1 MKLLK
6 DVQEIIAYRD
16 SLPKDFSIGLV
27 PTMGALHDGHK
38 SLIEA
43 SKQKDKHTFV
53 SIFVNP
59 TQFGANEDFLHYPRN
74 IEKDLE
80 ICEKIGTDVVFIPEI
95 SQMYSSSNEIT
106 IKAPKNMGY
115 VYEGF
120 IREGHFDGVLQI
132 VMKLFGLVRPH
143 HAYFGQKDAQQLLI
157 IQKMIK
163 DFFLPIELVPCPTKR
178 DIDGLALSSRN
189 VYLNAE
195 QRQSALKISATL
207 ELIAQAIKGGEKR
220 SLELLKIGK
229 KALSGVKDLKVE
241 YLDICDHQLVM
252 SPIIKR
258 DETIVL
264 IAAKVGST
272 RLLDNLWV

>member
-16 SLPKDFSIGLV
+16 SLPKDSSIGLV

-38 SLIEA
+38 SLIET

-59 TQFGANEDFLHYPRN
+59 TQFGANEDFSHYPRN

-95 SQMYSSSNEIT
+95 SQMYPSSNEIA

-132 VMKLFGLVRPH
+132 VMKLFGLIRPH
-143 HAYFGQKDAQQLLI
+143 RAYFGKKDAQQFLI

-163 DFFLPIELVPCPTKR
+163 DFFLPIELVPCPIKR

-195 QRQSALKISATL
+195 QRQSALKIYATL

-220 SLELLKIGK
+220 SLELLKLGR
-229 KALSGVKDLKVE
+229 KALSGIKDLKVE
-241 YLDICDHQLVM
+241 YLDICDRHLVM
-252 SPIIKR
+252 SPIIKP

>member
-6 DVQEIIAYRD
+6 DTQEIIAYRD
-16 SLPKDFSIGLV
+16 SLPKDSSIGLV

-38 SLIEA
+38 SLIET

-59 TQFGANEDFLHYPRN
+59 TQFGTNEDFAHYPRN

-80 ICEKIGTDVVFIPEI
+80 ICEKIGTDVVFMPEI
-95 SQMYSSSNEIT
+95 SQMYPSLHEIA

-132 VMKLFGLVRPH
+132 VMKLFGLIRPH
-143 HAYFGQKDAQQLLI
+143 RAYFGKKDAQQFLI

-163 DFFLPIELVPCPTKR
+163 DFFLPIELIPCPIKR

-195 QRQSALKISATL
+195 QRQSALKIYATL

-220 SLELLKIGK
+220 SLELLKLGR
-229 KALSGVKDLKVE
+229 KALSGIKDLKVE
-241 YLDICDHQLVM
+241 YLDICDRHLVM
-252 SPIIKR
+252 SPIIKP

>member
-6 DVQEIIAYRD
+6 DTQEIIAYRD
-16 SLPKDFSIGLV
+16 SLPKDSSIGLV

-38 SLIEA
+38 SLIET

-59 TQFGANEDFLHYPRN
+59 TQFGANEDFSHYPRN

-80 ICEKIGTDVVFIPEI
+80 ICEKIGTDVVFIPKI
-95 SQMYSSSNEIT
+95 SQMYPSSNEIA

-120 IREGHFDGVLQI
+120 IREEHFDGVLQI
-132 VMKLFGLVRPH
+132 VMKLFGLIRPH
-143 HAYFGQKDAQQLLI
+143 RAYFGKKDAQQLLI

-163 DFFLPIELVPCPTKR
+163 DFFLPIELVPCPIKR

-195 QRQSALKISATL
+195 QRQSALKIYATL
-207 ELIAQAIKGGEKR
+207 ELITQAIKGGEKR
-220 SLELLKIGK
+220 SLELLKLGR
-229 KALSGVKDLKVE
+229 KALSGIKDLKVE
-241 YLDICDHQLVM
+241 YLDICDRHLVM
-252 SPIIKR
+252 SPIIKP

-272 RLLDNLWV
+272 RLLDNLWM

>member
-6 DVQEIIAYRD
+6 DTQEIIAYRD
-16 SLPKDFSIGLV
+16 SLPKDSSIGLV

-38 SLIEA
+38 SLIET
-43 SKQKDKHTFV
+43 SKQKDKYTFV

-59 TQFGANEDFLHYPRN
+59 TQFGANEDFSHYPRN

-95 SQMYSSSNEIT
+95 SQMYPSSNEIA

-132 VMKLFGLVRPH
+132 VMKLFGLIRPH
-143 HAYFGQKDAQQLLI
+143 RAYFGKKDAQQLLI

-163 DFFLPIELVPCPTKR
+163 DFFLPIELVPCPIKR

-189 VYLNAE
+189 VYLHAE

-220 SLELLKIGK
+220 SLELLKLGR
-229 KALSGVKDLKVE
+229 KALSGIKDLKVE
-241 YLDICDHQLVM
+241 YLDICDRHLVM
-252 SPIIKR
+252 SPIIKP

-272 RLLDNLWV
+272 RLLDNLWI